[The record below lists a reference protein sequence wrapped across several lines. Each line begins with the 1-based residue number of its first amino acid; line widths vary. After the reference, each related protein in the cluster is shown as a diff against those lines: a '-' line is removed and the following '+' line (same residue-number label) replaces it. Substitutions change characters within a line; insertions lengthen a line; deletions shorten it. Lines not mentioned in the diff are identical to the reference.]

1 MGVDMVDKRRNV
13 VLLDL
18 DGTLTQ
24 SDPGILACV
33 RKAYEELN
41 LPLPSKRELYSFIG
55 PSIIESLR
63 NHHVP
68 AEKLDQAVTI
78 YRDYYANR
86 AVFDDPNN
94 PGQLVPGRLF
104 NRLYPGIVEQLKLL
118 RSRGYVLAIATCKPE
133 YQAIPICQHFH
144 LDTLVDGIYGA
155 SEDTSRLHKDQVI
168 RYVFENIG
176 FRLNTDRA
184 LMVGDR
190 WTDVDGAIACGLDCL
205 GCGWGY
211 AEPGELESHGA
222 YRVIDTVEELTGA
235 VDDYFAKD

>member
-1 MGVDMVDKRRNV
+1 MADKPRNV

-41 LPLPSKRELYSFIG
+41 LPVPSKSELDSFIG
-55 PSIIESLR
+55 PPIIESLR
-63 NHHVP
+63 NHGVP
-68 AEKLDQAVTI
+68 TDKLDDAVAI
-78 YRDYYANR
+78 YRDYYSKR

-104 NRLYPGIVEQLKLL
+104 NRLYPGIAEQLKQL
-118 RSRGYVLAIATCKPE
+118 RTHGYLLAIATCKPE
-133 YQAIPICQHFH
+133 YQAIPICRHFH
-144 LDTLVDGIYGA
+144 LDTLVDGMYGA
-155 SEDTSRLHKDQVI
+155 SEDSSRLHKDEVI
-168 RYVFENIG
+168 RYAFESIG
-176 FRLNTDRA
+176 FCPGTDRA

-190 WTDVDGAIACGLDCL
+190 WTDADGAIACGLDCL

-222 YRVIDTVEELTGA
+222 YRVIDKVDELTAA
-235 VDDYFAKD
+235 VDDYFAKH